1 MDERIL
7 SLEQAIRLLNR
18 GGILL
23 YPTETFYAIGC
34 HPENTAGLAR
44 IYQLKDR
51 PASKP
56 LPLLAASLER
66 AANVVDLANCPAS
79 LLSFWPGPLTL
90 LLPVKKQLAQALIN
104 SQHKAA
110 IRVSPH
116 AAACAI
122 ARACGG
128 FLPATSA
135 NPAGGRPGR
144 DIRSL
149 DRDWLAACARLGADF
164 GICQGATGYPGSLD
178 QPGYTEPSTLAEPLE
193 IEGKIG
199 LRILRAGCIPEAAL
213 TNREL
218 QVIP

>member
-1 MDERIL
+1 MDGHIL
-7 SLEQAIRLLNR
+7 PMEQAIRLLNR
-18 GGILL
+18 GGILI

-44 IYQLKDR
+44 IYQLKGR
-51 PASKP
+51 PETKP

-90 LLPVKKQLAQALIN
+90 LLPAKKQLAQALIN

-122 ARACGG
+122 AKACGG

-135 NPAGGRPGR
+135 NPAGGSPAP
-144 DIRSL
+144 DIRAL
-149 DRDWLAACARLGADF
+149 DRDWLAACAALGADF
-164 GICQGATGYPGSLD
+164 GICPGRPGIPGS
-178 QPGYTEPSTLAEPLE
+178 PRCAAPSTLAEPLE
-193 IEGKIG
+193 IDGNQV
-199 LRILRAGCIPEAAL
+199 LRILRAGRIPEAEL
-213 TNREL
+213 TNRKL